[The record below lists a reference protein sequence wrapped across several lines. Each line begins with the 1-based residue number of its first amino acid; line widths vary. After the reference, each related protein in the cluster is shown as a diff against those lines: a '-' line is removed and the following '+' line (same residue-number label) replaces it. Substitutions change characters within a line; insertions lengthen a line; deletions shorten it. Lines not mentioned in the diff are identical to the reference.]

1 MIESNPLKFWT
12 VDGFEISSYKWGISN
27 RKNSS
32 YKTSGSDNTGKC
44 TYTYNEIG
52 FRGDSIFKEGFKI
65 LSIGDSNTEGVGVKD
80 TETWPSQF
88 SRYIPNSVNLNMGT
102 GGRSNDYIS
111 RCLLTFYDL
120 LKPDLVLIMYTLPQR
135 REFYTQDGGVEP
147 FMPTDSWGYL
157 KETDDG
163 RFIQDRL
170 TLIQNDKEDIIN
182 WYKNHNLIKYFLE
195 SKKCNWLWNGWMD
208 IPKYYQEFNRFDG
221 NYVTFSDF
229 GSDGVHPGPNHNRRY
244 AKNLINHISQ
254 KFSNYI
260 PSILNEEDVNVN
272 YKKII

>member
-1 MIESNPLKFWT
+1 MIESDPLKFWT
-12 VDGFEISSYKWGISN
+12 PEGFEISSYKWGISK

-80 TETWPSQF
+80 TETWPAQF

-135 REFYTQDGGVEP
+135 REFYTQNGGVEP

-157 KETDDG
+157 KETDEG

-195 SKKCNWLWNGWMD
+195 SKKCSWLWNGWMG
-208 IPKYYQEFNRFDG
+208 IPKDYQEFNRFDG
-221 NYVTFSDF
+221 NYNSFSDF

-244 AKNLINHISQ
+244 AKKLINHISQ
-254 KFSNYI
+254 NFSNYI
-260 PSILNEEDVNVN
+260 PSTLNKVDVNIN